1 MKSVFFKISCIFF
14 LTILPLR
21 LLSQVNIDVKINDIN
36 DTILYLVKYKSDKT
50 QIITDS
56 SSISSGKKT
65 FKSPQKYDEGI
76 YILADSKQNPLFEIL
91 IGKDQKF
98 SIYVEDLM
106 ELNSY
111 KVKGSKETS
120 DYFKIH
126 SRTFLDKLHI
136 KALENEMEY
145 FPDNAKKIDS
155 IKREL
160 YEYQESMLSKDK
172 SSLLNTY

>member
-1 MKSVFFKISCIFF
+1 MKKK
-14 LTILPLR
+14 
-21 LLSQVNIDVKINDIN
+21 D
-36 DTILYLVKYKSDKT
+36 KSDKT
-50 QIITDS
+50 QIIIDS
-56 SSISSGKKT
+56 SSISSDKKT
-65 FKSPQKYDEGI
+65 FKSPQKYDDGI

-126 SRTFLDKLHI
+126 S
-136 KALENEMEY
+136 NM
-145 FPDNAKKIDS
+145 KKN
-155 IKREL
+155 
-160 YEYQESMLSKDK
+160 QE
-172 SSLLNTY
+172 